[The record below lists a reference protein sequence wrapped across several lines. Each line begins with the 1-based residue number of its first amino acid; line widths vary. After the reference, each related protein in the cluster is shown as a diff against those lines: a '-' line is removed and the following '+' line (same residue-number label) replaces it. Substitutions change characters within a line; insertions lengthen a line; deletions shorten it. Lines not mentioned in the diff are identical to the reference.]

1 MGHHPEPKV
10 YISDRLPSSLRNKMQ
25 TFQAKNEL
33 PVFLKGGPAD
43 KVLFMT
49 TVALCGVGL
58 LGIVRFVYSMG
69 FAKKKAD

>member
-1 MGHHPEPKV
+1 MGHHPEPPV
-10 YISDRLPSSLRNKMQ
+10 MISDKLPESLRKKML

-43 KVLFMT
+43 KALFGI

-58 LGIVRFVYSMG
+58 LGIAKLVYDLG
-69 FAKKKAD
+69 FAKKKA